1 MMRAY
6 FVCVCYF
13 VLKRGVPRL
22 FQIVRMSFPLAEI
35 PLFEGWRP
43 EGWKKRMGDDR
54 ADFIVS
60 ADGAF
65 LSRLTARRTEW
76 AVFMDEFSSDF
87 LSFCQW
93 KGEVPDALSV
103 GKWHQTA
110 LLFAVLR
117 KVSENVPV
125 FCSV

>member
-1 MMRAY
+1 
-6 FVCVCYF
+6 
-13 VLKRGVPRL
+13 
-22 FQIVRMSFPLAEI
+22 MSFPLAEI

-60 ADGAF
+60 VDRAF
-65 LSRLTARRTEW
+65 LRRLTARRAEW

-93 KGEVPDALSV
+93 EGEASDALSV

-125 FCSV
+125 SCSV

>member
-60 ADGAF
+60 VDGAF
-65 LSRLTARRTEW
+65 SAHVDGSPGRMGCLCGR
-76 AVFMDEFSSDF
+76 V
-87 LSFCQW
+87 
-93 KGEVPDALSV
+93 
-103 GKWHQTA
+103 
-110 LLFAVLR
+110 LL
-117 KVSENVPV
+117 
-125 FCSV
+125 